1 MTWTRRNFLAGTA
14 ALPMAAQNKKR
25 GKQAA
30 AEQPANP
37 AARPNILLIL
47 ADDLPAWA
55 LGCYGNKEIR
65 TPNID
70 LLARAG
76 TRFQNSFVCTPI
88 CSASRA
94 TLFSGRLP
102 RQHGI
107 HDFLTPNPV
116 EQPAQ
121 GQKEPP
127 ASFANE
133 VLLQDLLS
141 SQGYQCGYVGK
152 WHMGADTQPGRG
164 LKYSYTMAGGSRA
177 YTDPVMYLN
186 GQETREQGYLT
197 ELMTRRATEF
207 LDQQS
212 AASPFFL
219 TIGYLNPHTPYD
231 GHPERY
237 YDMYRNAEFNTFG
250 WEPPKPNALRE
261 KEMLK
266 DIVGNNRRH
275 AASVTALDDQIPVLL
290 KKLSEKGLRENTLIV
305 FTGDNGF
312 LLGRH
317 GYWSKGHASDPINM
331 YEEVMQVPM
340 IWNWLGKVPPEAA
353 RPELVSFYDLLPTV
367 CEAAQVTPPSGKNL
381 PGRSYL
387 PLALGRTP
395 KDPWRNVV
403 YGHFRY
409 AEMARDARYKVVLRN
424 NGQGPNELY
433 DLAADPREH
442 ANHYENDQY
451 LLVRQRL
458 TREIESWRKYA

>member
-1 MTWTRRNFLAGTA
+1 MSWTRRHFLASA
-14 ALPMAAQNKKR
+14 AAAPLAAQNKKR
-25 GKQAA
+25 GKQAEA
-30 AEQPANP
+30 AAPP
-37 AARPNILLIL
+37 ARPNILLIV

-55 LGCYGNKEIR
+55 LGCYGNTEIK

-116 EQPAQ
+116 TQPEQ
-121 GQKEPP
+121 GQKEAP
-127 ASFANE
+127 ASFARE
-133 VLLQDLLS
+133 ALLPDLLS
-141 SQGYQCGYVGK
+141 AQGYQCGYVGK
-152 WHMGADTQPGRG
+152 WHMGNDTQPGHG
-164 LKYSYTMAGGSRA
+164 LKYTYTMNGGSRS

-186 GQETREQGYLT
+186 GQEVKEQGYLT
-197 ELMTRRATEF
+197 ELMTKRATEF

-212 AASPFFL
+212 SGSPFFL
-219 TIGYLNPHTPYD
+219 TVGYLNPHTPYD

-237 YDMYRNAEFNTFG
+237 YEMYRNTKFNSFG
-250 WEPPKPNALRE
+250 WEPGKPNALRE

-266 DIVGNNRRH
+266 DVVGNNRKQ
-275 AASVTALDDQIPVLL
+275 AASVTALDDQIPALL
-290 KKLSEKGLRENTLIV
+290 KKLSQKGLRDNTLII

-340 IWNWLGKVPPEAA
+340 IWNWLGKVPPEAV
-353 RPELVSFYDLLPTV
+353 RPELVSFYDFLPTL
-367 CEAAQVTPPSGKNL
+367 CEVGGVTPPADRNL
-381 PGRSYL
+381 PGHSYL
-387 PLALGRTP
+387 ELAMNRPLS
-395 KDPWRNVV
+395 KPWRNVV

-409 AEMARDARYKVVLRN
+409 AEMARDTRYKVVLRN

-433 DLAADPREH
+433 DLASDPREH
-442 ANHYENDQY
+442 TNRYEDDQY

-458 TREIESWRKYA
+458 TREIEAWRKYA